1 LLSRRLS
8 VVAVVAVFSSAQ
20 ADTIYVDDD
29 APPGG
34 DGQSWDTAYRFLQDA
49 AAEAAGDPNITEIRV
64 AQGTYTPDRDEAS
77 PDPPSDSDCCTSHY
91 PDPGCDDPDCEAAV
105 CAIDAFC
112 CEQYWDSGCA
122 ELAMDVCD
130 IGCPNREAT
139 FLLLNGVSIMGGYAG
154 LGGANPDEWDVA
166 LYETILSGDL
176 LGNDLWDWCD
186 PSHDE
191 NSYTVVAGSDTDE
204 TAVLDGFTVTAGKA
218 DGPYGGPDPW
228 RRGGGMYSEAGSPTV
243 TNCMFNDNYA
253 EHHGGGMWNANSSP
267 TVTNCTFG
275 GNTAE
280 GWSGIGGGMFNYES
294 SPTVT
299 DCTFSGNYGG
309 YWGGG
314 MGNHESS
321 PTVTDC
327 TFSENSGY
335 RGGGMYNWYG
345 NPTVTNCTFSWNEC
359 WVDGGGM
366 YNENSNPTVT
376 GCTFSDNAA
385 LVWGGMVN
393 EYSNATV
400 TDCTFSGNYGGGMD
414 NYQSSTTVVNCTFS
428 GNSGSGMANGG
439 GSPTVTNCTFSGNEA
454 GVIGG
459 GIFGGGT
466 VTNCILWGNAPNEIS
481 GSAAVTY
488 SNVRDG
494 WPGPGNI
501 DVDPLFVDELG
512 PDGTPGTG
520 DEDLRLAADSW
531 CIDAGDSAAVPPGV
545 TTDLEGNPRFVDAVN
560 YPEIGNP
567 DGANP
572 VVDMGA
578 FEAAADTVASP
589 RAYVLWRHG
598 MSGDN
603 SIWMTN
609 WAAILSASV
618 QPISN
623 TNWTVVGMGD
633 FDGDGEPY
641 DILWRQQ
648 VTGKNSMW
656 LMDGTSI
663 LPGSGPVQP
672 VANTNWVVAGTRD
685 FDGDGRCDILWH
697 YQVTGDNLMWLMDG
711 TTILP
716 GTGPVRSF
724 ADPNWTV
731 VATSD

>member
-218 DGPYGGPDPW
+218 DRPYGGPDPW
-228 RRGGGMYSEAGSPTV
+228 RRGGGMYNEAGSPTV
-243 TNCMFNDNYA
+243 TNCTFNDNYA
-253 EHHGGGMWNANSSP
+253 EHHGGGMWNANSSPTVTDCTFSGNRAWDGGGMWNANSSP

-366 YNENSNPTVT
+366 YNENSNPT
-376 GCTFSDNAA
+376 
-385 LVWGGMVN
+385 
-393 EYSNATV
+393 
-400 TDCTFSGNYGGGMD
+400 
-414 NYQSSTTVVNCTFS
+414 
-428 GNSGSGMANGG
+428 
-439 GSPTVTNCTFSGNEA
+439 
-454 GVIGG
+454 
-459 GIFGGGT
+459 
-466 VTNCILWGNAPNEIS
+466 
-481 GSAAVTY
+481 
-488 SNVRDG
+488 
-494 WPGPGNI
+494 
-501 DVDPLFVDELG
+501 
-512 PDGTPGTG
+512 
-520 DEDLRLAADSW
+520 
-531 CIDAGDSAAVPPGV
+531 
-545 TTDLEGNPRFVDAVN
+545 
-560 YPEIGNP
+560 
-567 DGANP
+567 
-572 VVDMGA
+572 
-578 FEAAADTVASP
+578 
-589 RAYVLWRHG
+589 
-598 MSGDN
+598 
-603 SIWMTN
+603 
-609 WAAILSASV
+609 
-618 QPISN
+618 
-623 TNWTVVGMGD
+623 
-633 FDGDGEPY
+633 
-641 DILWRQQ
+641 
-648 VTGKNSMW
+648 
-656 LMDGTSI
+656 
-663 LPGSGPVQP
+663 
-672 VANTNWVVAGTRD
+672 
-685 FDGDGRCDILWH
+685 
-697 YQVTGDNLMWLMDG
+697 
-711 TTILP
+711 
-716 GTGPVRSF
+716 
-724 ADPNWTV
+724 
-731 VATSD
+731 